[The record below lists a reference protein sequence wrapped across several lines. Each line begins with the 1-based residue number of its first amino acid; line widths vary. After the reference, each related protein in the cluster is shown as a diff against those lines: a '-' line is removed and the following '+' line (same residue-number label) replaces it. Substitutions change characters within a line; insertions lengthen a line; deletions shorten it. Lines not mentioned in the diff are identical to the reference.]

1 MIKICG
7 IRELMIAEVAVE
19 AGATA
24 IGLVF
29 SDSPRC
35 VSIADAAR
43 ICDALPD
50 GIERIGV
57 FRKDGLPHL
66 PEILNRVNLTAL
78 QIHRAEE
85 LPETMHGREVIP
97 GVRAEFIE
105 DFPHRRLLVDSPF
118 GEGSGVSWDVSTLL
132 QYTGSRRIVV
142 AGGLTPQNVAAVI
155 EKSRPAGVDVSSG
168 VESAPGK
175 KDAGLVR
182 AFVQAAQEA
191 MKSAAKAGTTQ

>member
-7 IRELMIAEVAVE
+7 IRDSKIAEVAVE

-35 VSIADAAR
+35 VSIADAAS
-43 ICDALPD
+43 ICDSLPD

-57 FRKDGLPHL
+57 LRRDGLPHL
-66 PEILNRVNLTAL
+66 PEILGHVNLTAL

-85 LPETMHGREVIP
+85 LPETMHERDVIP
-97 GVRAEFIE
+97 GIRAEFIE
-105 DFPHRRLLVDSPF
+105 DFPHRRVLVDSPF

-132 QYTGSRRIVV
+132 QYSGRRSIIV
-142 AGGLTPQNVAAVI
+142 AGGLTPENVASVI
-155 EKSRPAGVDVSSG
+155 EKSRPTGVDVSSG

-175 KDAGLVR
+175 KDPGLIR
-182 AFVQAAQEA
+182 AFVQAAQQA
-191 MKSAAKAGTTQ
+191 LRSVTQAGTTK